1 MVRLAHWKLTRHSAS
16 FRLFP
21 FFPYF
26 PWFAPGPRAHAYLS
40 TSLALF
46 PISFHPCDRSFPR
59 VKDDRRR
66 DRILLYFSPL
76 SFSLSLSPPLSLPFP
91 PFPSPS
97 DHVRPLDF
105 SAAARILPRLWRKNK
120 GIEIGLRPNRIQPG
134 LTNREA
140 TRIERRP
147 NRIGLG

>member
-1 MVRLAHWKLTRHSAS
+1 MVGTRRN
-16 FRLFP
+16 FN
-21 FFPYF
+21 FFLEDGF
-26 PWFAPGPRAHAYLS
+26 LS
-40 TSLALF
+40 ET
-46 PISFHPCDRSFPR
+46 
-59 VKDDRRR
+59 
-66 DRILLYFSPL
+66 LLLP
-76 SFSLSLSPPLSLPFP
+76 SLSRTCPSPLSLPFP

-105 SAAARILPRLWRKNK
+105 SDAARILPRLWRKNK